1 MPACRQGTAEAVVS
15 SNAWSLVLGS
25 RGHRCCLSPISHGC
39 RETAVPRGRAVE
51 DVVQQRTLLLL
62 QRPQHPHPGA
72 PGRTEPSCA
81 PCLPLQPH
89 VAAMNSCL
97 EAASLAP
104 WATRCQRG
112 RATSLP
118 LQTLQCWHR
127 GPRARATTAPAGL
140 AAQQQRARRCRLP
153 ALPALLL
160 PRQAGA
166 RRGRS
171 RPSSAIPAPQCTGKK
186 KKKVVAFMTGQGHS
200 LEFWDTNS
208 GTAVLLGKAAIKP
221 QPL

>member
-1 MPACRQGTAEAVVS
+1 MPACRQGTAEAVV

-140 AAQQQRARRCRLP
+140 AAQQQRACRCHLP

-171 RPSSAIPAPQCTGKK
+171 RPSSAVPAPQCTGKK
-186 KKKVVAFMTGQGHS
+186 KKKKGGCIYDRARTLSGVLGHQ
-200 LEFWDTNS
+200 FWDS
-208 GTAVLLGKAAIKP
+208 CPPGESSY
-221 QPL
+221 